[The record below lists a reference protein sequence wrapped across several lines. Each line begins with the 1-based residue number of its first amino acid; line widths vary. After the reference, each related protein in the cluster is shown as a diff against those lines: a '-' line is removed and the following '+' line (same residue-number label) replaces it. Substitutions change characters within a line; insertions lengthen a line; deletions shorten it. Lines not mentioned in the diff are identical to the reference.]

1 MTTPDA
7 WVHVPVMVEEV
18 LRYLRPEAGGVFY
31 DLTLGLGGHAHALLS
46 RAPADARLYGLD
58 RDPEAL
64 SRARERLAAFG
75 ERAVTRHGS
84 FADLAEV
91 AEVDSWP
98 TATGILLDLGVSSPQ
113 IDVGGRGFSFRRE
126 GPLDMRM
133 DPTSGVPA
141 CDWIERV
148 STKELA
154 HALREYADEFRAEA
168 IARRI
173 HESLPIRTT
182 RDLVRVIERVLPPRR
197 GSPHPAM
204 RTFQALR
211 IAVNDELGALERGV
225 RAAAGRLAP
234 GGRIVVLSYH
244 SGEDRIVKCFLRD
257 EARAGR
263 LVVLT
268 RRPERPT
275 IEESGRNPR
284 ADSAKLRA
292 AERPSTSSA
301 PAG

>member
-1 MTTPDA
+1 
-7 WVHVPVMVEEV
+7 MVQEV
-18 LRYLRPEAGGVFY
+18 LSYLRPEAGRVFY

-46 RAPADARLYGLD
+46 RAPAEARLFALD

-64 SRARERLAAFG
+64 ARARERLAPFG
-75 ERAVTRHGS
+75 ERVVARHGS
-84 FADLAEV
+84 FAELAEV
-91 AEVDSWP
+91 AEVEGWP
-98 TATGILLDLGVSSPQ
+98 PADGILLDLGVSSPQ

-133 DPTSGVPA
+133 DPTSGLPA
-141 CDWIERV
+141 SEWIERV

-154 HALREYADEFRAEA
+154 RVLREYADEFKAEA

-173 HESLPIRTT
+173 HESLPLRTT

-197 GSPHPAM
+197 GAPHPAM

-211 IAVNDELGALERGV
+211 IAVNDELGALERGL
-225 RAAAGRLAP
+225 RAAAALLAP
-234 GGRIVVLSYH
+234 GGRLVVLSYH
-244 SGEDRIVKCFLRD
+244 SGEDRIVKCYFRD

-263 LVVLT
+263 LEVLT

-275 IEESGRNPR
+275 VEESGRNPR

-292 AERPSTSSA
+292 AERVAVPEGS
-301 PAG
+301 G

>member
-1 MTTPDA
+1 ML
-7 WVHVPVMVEEV
+7 EEV
-18 LRYLRPEAGGVFY
+18 IRHLRPEQGGPFY
-31 DLTLGLGGHAHALLS
+31 DLTLGLGGHARAILS

-64 SRARERLAAFG
+64 SRARERLAEFCDRVVLAQG
-75 ERAVTRHGS
+75 N
-84 FADLAEV
+84 FAEI
-91 AEVDSWP
+91 EEQEWP
-98 TATGILLDLGVSSPQ
+98 SARGILLDLGVSSPQ
-113 IDVGGRGFSFRRE
+113 LDVGARGFSFRRD

-133 DPTSGVPA
+133 DPTSGLPA
-141 CDWIERV
+141 SEWIERV
-148 STKELA
+148 STPELA
-154 HALREYADEFRAEA
+154 RVLREYADEFKAEQ

-173 HESLPIRTT
+173 HESLPIQTT

-211 IAVNDELGALERGV
+211 IAVNDELGALARGL
-225 RAAAGRLAP
+225 RAATERLLP

-244 SGEDRIVKCFLRD
+244 SGEDRIVKGFFRD

-263 LVVLT
+263 LLSLT
-268 RRPERPT
+268 RRPERPGE
-275 IEESGRNPR
+275 EESGRNPR

-292 AERPSTSSA
+292 AERVAAEGGPQ
-301 PAG
+301 

>member
-1 MTTPDA
+1 
-7 WVHVPVMVEEV
+7 MVEEV

-31 DLTLGLGGHAHALLS
+31 DLTLGLGGHSHALLS
-46 RAPADARLYGLD
+46 RAPADARLFGLD

-64 SRARERLAAFG
+64 LRARERLAAFG
-75 ERAVTRHGS
+75 DRVVTRHGS
-84 FADLAEV
+84 FADLLEV
-91 AEVDSWP
+91 VDVDAWP
-98 TATGILLDLGVSSPQ
+98 PANGIVLDLGVSSPQ

-148 STKELA
+148 STHELA
-154 HALREYADEFRAEA
+154 RVLREYADEFKAEA

-182 RDLVRVIERVLPPRR
+182 RDLVRVVERVLPARR

-211 IAVNDELGALERGV
+211 IAVNDELGALERGL
-225 RAAAGRLAP
+225 RAGAARLAP
-234 GGRIVVLSYH
+234 GGRLVVLSYH
-244 SGEDRIVKCFLRD
+244 SGEDRIVKGFFRD
-257 EARAGR
+257 EGRAGR
-263 LVVLT
+263 LAVLT

-292 AERPSTSSA
+292 AERVA
-301 PAG
+301 AAAANG

>member
-1 MTTPDA
+1 MLS
-7 WVHVPVMVEEV
+7 EV
-18 LRYLRPEAGGVFY
+18 LAHLHPEQGSVFY

-46 RAPADARLYGLD
+46 RAPATARLYALD
-58 RDPEAL
+58 RDPEAVA
-64 SRARERLAAFG
+64 RARKRLASFG
-75 ERAVTRHGS
+75 DRVIVRQGN

-91 AEVDSWP
+91 SEVEGWP
-98 TATGILLDLGVSSPQ
+98 PADGILFDLGVSSPQ
-113 IDVGGRGFSFRRE
+113 LDIGDRGFSFRRE

-133 DPTSGVPA
+133 DPTTGVPA
-141 CDWIERV
+141 SEWIESV
-148 STKELA
+148 STRELA
-154 HALREYADEFRAEA
+154 RVLREYADEFKAEA

-182 RDLVRVIERVLPPRR
+182 GDLVRVIERVLPPRR

-211 IAVNDELGALERGV
+211 IAVNDELGALDRGLS
-225 RAAAGRLAP
+225 AAATRLAP

-244 SGEDRIVKCFLRD
+244 SGEDRIVKGFFRE

-268 RRPERPT
+268 RRPERPSV
-275 IEESGRNPR
+275 EESGRNPR

-292 AERPSTSSA
+292 AERPSA
-301 PAG
+301 PPAHPG